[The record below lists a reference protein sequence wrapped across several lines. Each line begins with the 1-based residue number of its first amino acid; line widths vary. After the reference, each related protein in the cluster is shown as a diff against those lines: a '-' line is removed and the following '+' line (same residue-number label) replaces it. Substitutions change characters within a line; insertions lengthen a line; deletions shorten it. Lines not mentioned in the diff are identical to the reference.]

1 MDVIKRKEIIENIKE
16 LSYYF
21 DKCKDK
27 LCEPYGLSSVQS
39 KVILDVYHN
48 EGTKITGICQR
59 LNKETNTISPLIN
72 RLINHEYLVKENDKN
87 DRRIYY
93 IYLSEKSKNIMESLV
108 KDIETMTW
116 PLFDSI
122 SEEQTNMIYE
132 SLKILID
139 ITRK

>member
-122 SEEQTNMIYE
+122 SEEQANMIYE